1 MMKKILFWINSGTM
15 SIFGL
20 SKYLQDEI
28 DGEFYAI
35 YDIPE
40 KPKKFFQEQKFIDF
54 EKTWFYNDFIETR
67 KNIDYDYLKKFE
79 ENYKIDLWKLASTE
93 RIFLYNEFYKFS
105 TNEIYSILET
115 ECRFFENV
123 INEIKP
129 EYVIMVRPYF
139 HHDMIFLQLCKAKG
153 IKVLELELSRF
164 PSRCTIGFSENRK
177 RYNDFQIDKTIRN
190 FDELTAYRKRNSGF
204 KQDVDYTNTKK
215 DFFRA
220 GLEYISSN
228 NSTIENNYKYFGR
241 SKVKVLFNYIYDILR
256 TRHRKNFLD
265 KNFLKIVPNKKKY
278 ILFALSVDAESGILL
293 DAPFHI
299 NQIEVVK
306 NVAKSIPAEYTLL
319 VKEHPASGVRSWRS
333 TQVYKELI
341 STPNVIPI
349 HPTLNIDDLIKVSSL
364 VISISSSSSLDALF
378 YGKPSIIFSNTDF
391 SMISD
396 IKKLDEIEKL
406 PLIIKNEL
414 KREINSCSLEKYIQ
428 FIEKN
433 SFEYD
438 MVLHGQMMQ
447 KFLYHGSL
455 LADVEINDLDMK
467 RFFEE
472 TKNEFLKLKNAYL
485 QVILKESC

>member
-1 MMKKILFWINSGTM
+1 M
-15 SIFGL
+15 
-20 SKYLQDEI
+20 
-28 DGEFYAI
+28 
-35 YDIPE
+35 
-40 KPKKFFQEQKFIDF
+40 
-54 EKTWFYNDFIETR
+54 
-67 KNIDYDYLKKFE
+67 
-79 ENYKIDLWKLASTE
+79 
-93 RIFLYNEFYKFS
+93 
-105 TNEIYSILET
+105 
-115 ECRFFENV
+115 
-123 INEIKP
+123 
-129 EYVIMVRPYF
+129 
-139 HHDMIFLQLCKAKG
+139 
-153 IKVLELELSRF
+153 
-164 PSRCTIGFSENRK
+164 
-177 RYNDFQIDKTIRN
+177 
-190 FDELTAYRKRNSGF
+190 
-204 KQDVDYTNTKK
+204 
-215 DFFRA
+215 
-220 GLEYISSN
+220 
-228 NSTIENNYKYFGR
+228 
-241 SKVKVLFNYIYDILR
+241 
-256 TRHRKNFLD
+256 
-265 KNFLKIVPNKKKY
+265 
-278 ILFALSVDAESGILL
+278 
-293 DAPFHI
+293 
-299 NQIEVVK
+299 
-306 NVAKSIPAEYTLL
+306 
-319 VKEHPASGVRSWRS
+319 
-333 TQVYKELI
+333 I

>member
-1 MMKKILFWINSGTM
+1 M
-15 SIFGL
+15 
-20 SKYLQDEI
+20 
-28 DGEFYAI
+28 
-35 YDIPE
+35 
-40 KPKKFFQEQKFIDF
+40 
-54 EKTWFYNDFIETR
+54 
-67 KNIDYDYLKKFE
+67 
-79 ENYKIDLWKLASTE
+79 
-93 RIFLYNEFYKFS
+93 RI
-105 TNEIYSILET
+105 
-115 ECRFFENV
+115 R
-123 INEIKP
+123 
-129 EYVIMVRPYF
+129 
-139 HHDMIFLQLCKAKG
+139 
-153 IKVLELELSRF
+153 
-164 PSRCTIGFSENRK
+164 
-177 RYNDFQIDKTIRN
+177 
-190 FDELTAYRKRNSGF
+190 YRK
-204 KQDVDYTNTKK
+204 K
-215 DFFRA
+215 
-220 GLEYISSN
+220 
-228 NSTIENNYKYFGR
+228 
-241 SKVKVLFNYIYDILR
+241 
-256 TRHRKNFLD
+256 FLD

-278 ILFALSVDAESGILL
+278 ILFALSVDAESSILL

-333 TQVYKELI
+333 RQVYKELI

-396 IKKLDEIEKL
+396 IKKLDEIVKL

-414 KREINSCSLEKYIQ
+414 KREISSYSLEKYIQ

-472 TKNEFLKLKNAYL
+472 TKNEFIKLKNAYL
-485 QVILKESC
+485 QII